1 MTNSIRPIFPVHKLT
16 TEISALLFP
25 RLSHL
30 SKPRKRILIHTFAL
44 LAIEITD
51 ANLDISLLI
60 KTVDSNEFA
69 LSPSSLSTV
78 RKPNSVSFSSSS
90 DQLESPMHNTC
101 PVIGLK
107 RSIPSHPVKSPAKKQ
122 SKWSPEEDS
131 LIIELRGKHM
141 KWEDISKRIP
151 RRSAISCRLHYQNYL
166 ERRSEWDEE
175 RKNKLARI
183 YERFKPEMWA
193 KVAEEMAVPWRAA
206 EAMHW
211 QLGENDMARRAGVT
225 PFSLSSVSSDLAST
239 SSTQKTPPNRS
250 RSLSQAQ
257 NPTADFSAHHYSSPP
272 NTQMYENVKKNL
284 KSPQTRAHDHKK
296 GTKYPRTTSRT
307 AVKTEST
314 PRSVPPASP
323 SDGVALA
330 TIINPGR
337 QLGQQLL
344 PSVAEIT
351 TGVSPYSTSSFATS
365 QEKEY
370 HSFGLVLPAIRIAN
384 NVQPNQLY
392 QPWPEVTQRHYSME

>member
-1 MTNSIRPIFPVHKLT
+1 SSNNLD
-16 TEISALLFP
+16 
-25 RLSHL
+25 
-30 SKPRKRILIHTFAL
+30 TFAW
-44 LAIEITD
+44 LAIEIID
-51 ANLDISLLI
+51 ANLDISLLL
-60 KTVDSNEFA
+60 KTVDSNESD
-69 LSPSSLSTV
+69 LSPLPLSTV

-101 PVIGLK
+101 PVIGLN
-107 RSIPSHPVKSPAKKQ
+107 RSTPSHLDKPPAKKQ

-211 QLGENDMARRAGVT
+211 QLGENDMARRAGVI
-225 PFSLSSVSSDLAST
+225 PFSLSSVSSDLASN
-239 SSTQKTPPNRS
+239 SSSQKTPPNRS
-250 RSLSQAQ
+250 RSLSQVQ
-257 NPTADFSAHHYSSPP
+257 NQTAHFCTPHQYSSPP
-272 NTQMYENVKKNL
+272 NTQVYESVNKNL

-296 GTKYPRTTSRT
+296 GTKYPRATSRT

-323 SDGVALA
+323 SDGIAFA
-330 TIINPGR
+330 TIIYPER
-337 QLGQQLL
+337 QMGQQLL

-351 TGVSPYSTSSFATS
+351 TGVSPYSMSYATS
-365 QEKEY
+365 EEKEY
-370 HSFGLVLPAIRIAN
+370 QPFDLVLPAIRIAN
-384 NVQPNQLY
+384 NVQSNQLC
-392 QPWPEVTQRHYSME
+392 QQWPEVTQRHYPMEGYHVMK